1 MAGKENT
8 LQEFGKYV
16 SQSVFS
22 QLGVSCYILADT
34 YFISKGVG
42 ADGLTALNLAIP
54 VFSVMNGCG
63 FMLGIGS
70 GTKYGIMKG
79 TGNEKRGDVL
89 FTSSLCVVT
98 VLAVIFMLIGLL
110 ASDPITVLAGA
121 NAEVYDMTRT
131 YLQVILLFSPMF
143 MINNLLGAM
152 IRNDGNT
159 SLAMTAMLSGCLFN
173 IVFDYIFVF
182 PMGLGLFGAVLA
194 TAVAPIISI
203 LILLQHFVKKK
214 NQFRLIRVRPEV
226 RLVAS
231 AAGLGVP
238 SLVTEVSSGLVI
250 AVFNLL
256 ILGLAGNVGVAAYGV
271 VANISIVVIAIY
283 NGIAQGVQPLLSRE
297 YGRSQEK
304 NVHRFLGWAMMLTA
318 ILAMV
323 IYVGIYWNADVIA
336 MIFNSGRDMDLQRIA
351 VEGLKIYFTACPF
364 VGANIL
370 LAIYFAAT
378 DQAAPAQMISLLRGL
393 IVIIPL
399 AFIMANV
406 AGLTG
411 VWMTFP
417 LTELVVCVVA
427 CGLYKKMKRT
437 YLK

>member
-16 SQSVFS
+16 SQSVLS

-110 ASDPITVLAGA
+110 AADPITVLVGA

-173 IVFDYIFVF
+173 IIFDYIFVF

-214 NQFRLIRVRPEV
+214 NQFRLIRVRPEL

-304 NVHRFLGWAMMLTA
+304 NVHRFLGWAMRLTV

-370 LAIYFAAT
+370 FAIYFAAT

>member
-16 SQSVFS
+16 SQSVLS

-110 ASDPITVLAGA
+110 AADPITALVGA

-214 NQFRLIRVRPEV
+214 NQFRLIRVRPDV

-304 NVHRFLGWAMMLTA
+304 NVHRFLECRCDC
-318 ILAMV
+318 
-323 IYVGIYWNADVIA
+323 ND
-336 MIFNSGRDMDLQRIA
+336 F
-351 VEGLKIYFTACPF
+351 
-364 VGANIL
+364 
-370 LAIYFAAT
+370 
-378 DQAAPAQMISLLRGL
+378 
-393 IVIIPL
+393 
-399 AFIMANV
+399 
-406 AGLTG
+406 
-411 VWMTFP
+411 
-417 LTELVVCVVA
+417 
-427 CGLYKKMKRT
+427 
-437 YLK
+437 

>member
-16 SQSVFS
+16 SQSVLS

-110 ASDPITVLAGA
+110 AADPITVLVGA

-214 NQFRLIRVRPEV
+214 NQFRLIRVRPDV

-304 NVHRFLGWAMMLTA
+304 NVHRFLSWAMMLTV

-336 MIFNSGRDMDLQRIA
+336 MIFNGGRDMDLQRIA

-393 IVIIPL
+393 IVIVPL

>member
-16 SQSVFS
+16 SQSVLS

-110 ASDPITVLAGA
+110 AADPITVLVGA

-214 NQFRLIRVRPEV
+214 NQFRLIRVRPDV

-304 NVHRFLGWAMMLTA
+304 NVHRFLGWAMMLTV

-370 LAIYFAAT
+370 LAIYFAAI

>member
-16 SQSVFS
+16 SQSVLS

-98 VLAVIFMLIGLL
+98 VLAVIFMLVGLL
-110 ASDPITVLAGA
+110 AADPITVLVGA

-323 IYVGIYWNADVIA
+323 IYVGIYWNAEVIA

-364 VGANIL
+364 VGVNIL

>member
-214 NQFRLIRVRPEV
+214 NQFRLIRVRPEL

>member
-16 SQSVFS
+16 SQSVLS

-110 ASDPITVLAGA
+110 AADPITVLVVA

-214 NQFRLIRVRPEV
+214 NQFRLIRVRPDV

-304 NVHRFLGWAMMLTA
+304 NVHRFLGWAMMLTV

-393 IVIIPL
+393 IVIVPL

>member
-16 SQSVFS
+16 SQSVLS

-110 ASDPITVLAGA
+110 AADPITVLVGA

-214 NQFRLIRVRPEV
+214 NQFRLIRVRPDV

-304 NVHRFLGWAMMLTA
+304 NVHRFLGWAMMITV

-393 IVIIPL
+393 IVITPL

-427 CGLYKKMKRT
+427 YGLYKKMKRT

>member
-16 SQSVFS
+16 SQSVLS

-110 ASDPITVLAGA
+110 AADPITVLVGA

-214 NQFRLIRVRPEV
+214 NQFRLIRVRPDV

-304 NVHRFLGWAMMLTA
+304 NVHRFLGWAMMLTV

-393 IVIIPL
+393 IVITPL

-427 CGLYKKMKRT
+427 YGLYKKMKRT

>member
-1 MAGKENT
+1 MTGKENT

-16 SQSVFS
+16 SQSVLS

-98 VLAVIFMLIGLL
+98 VLAVIFMLVGLL
-110 ASDPITVLAGA
+110 AADPITVLVGA

-214 NQFRLIRVRPEV
+214 NQFRLIRVRPEL

-304 NVHRFLGWAMMLTA
+304 NVHRFLGWAMRLTV

-370 LAIYFAAT
+370 FAIYFAAT